1 MNLPRWVD
9 VGCILKSHVVK
20 CCQMLAASVPKGTAV
35 SDSFP
40 PQIAHPVIW
49 KDSSGEQFPKI
60 AIANFHLN
68 GPDSPKP
75 ITFELGLLFSH
86 DAVWRLCYDFALLVF
101 S

>member
-1 MNLPRWVD
+1 MLSN
-9 VGCILKSHVVK
+9 VGSVRAQSH
-20 CCQMLAASVPKGTAV
+20 A
-35 SDSFP
+35 
-40 PQIAHPVIW
+40 IW

-60 AIANFHLN
+60 AIANFYLN

-86 DAVWRLCYDFALLVF
+86 DAVWRFCYDFALLVF

>member
-1 MNLPRWVD
+1 MLSN
-9 VGCILKSHVVK
+9 VGSVRAQSH
-20 CCQMLAASVPKGTAV
+20 ASLRLF
-35 SDSFP
+35 S

-60 AIANFHLN
+60 AIANFYLN

-86 DAVWRLCYDFALLVF
+86 DAVWRLCYDFALLVC